1 MLEKFH
7 IGVIGETNVVCES
20 SNNYCQMYEYKCIPP
35 EYMNQV
41 YFSFSTDIDVDI
53 ESFHKTDV
61 SSTVLATLVH
71 SLTWRFY
78 Q

>member
-1 MLEKFH
+1 MLTKFH
-7 IGVIGETNVVCES
+7 IGVIGETTVVCES

-41 YFSFSTDIDVDI
+41 YFSFSTVIVTNVDI
-53 ESFHKTDV
+53 ESFHKTGV

-71 SLTWRFY
+71 S
-78 Q
+78 